1 VRPASGNIATT
12 DPALSVQQDRLN
24 HDIRYIKALP
34 PPSWIR
40 QHSLQYPLWAIS
52 FALFLSGI
60 GTWLGRRIL
69 KRNPTIERKQKAY
82 STATKA
88 LEGLKAHPS
97 EKSLSQAKTILL
109 DFLGARLGMSFL
121 GLTHPEIKSLL
132 RKENV
137 DELLIVNT
145 LDVLEKLTF
154 AVYAPS
160 RIDSQ
165 SKAALIV
172 EAETLLI
179 QLKALNP

>member
-1 VRPASGNIATT
+1 
-12 DPALSVQQDRLN
+12 
-24 HDIRYIKALP
+24 
-34 PPSWIR
+34 
-40 QHSLQYPLWAIS
+40 
-52 FALFLSGI
+52 
-60 GTWLGRRIL
+60 
-69 KRNPTIERKQKAY
+69 
-82 STATKA
+82 
-88 LEGLKAHPS
+88 
-97 EKSLSQAKTILL
+97 
-109 DFLGARLGMSFL
+109 
-121 GLTHPEIKSLL
+121 L